1 MKRNFLYPKYQL
13 VAPYSYVHITN
24 LLNTFNYREERA
36 AEESHTSIARTWNFL
51 FVEKHDKSQMSLIE
65 DSWAFLKRTT
75 RQAGFMTLLS
85 LRLLQT

>member
-1 MKRNFLYPKYQL
+1 MKRNFLVPICRT
-13 VAPYSYVHITN
+13 YSYVHVTN
-24 LLNTFNYREERA
+24 LLNTINFRTERA
-36 AEESHTSIARTWNFL
+36 AEESPASITRTWNFL
-51 FVEKHDKSQMSLIE
+51 FVENRDKSRMSLIE